1 MLSALWIWTFHGL
14 SLTFSGQNDS
24 TMNSMLRT
32 LLQFFLP
39 LGKANLTGV
48 FMLIAL
54 SAPAWATPKTTAQAP
69 AVLTVSVSSATIC
82 AGASTTLTA
91 SGCPTTGV
99 LRWSTAQAGTS
110 IVVVPL
116 QTTTYTALC
125 DVTSTSVTT
134 TTAVS
139 TTVASTT
146 ALVTTVTTTTATA
159 TVQVYPPIVLTPTSI
174 SALCNGSRD
183 GQVAIN
189 ARGGTGALQYQFNGQ
204 GFQTTNTAFGNL
216 QAGTYTVSVKD
227 ALGCIAQANVEVK
240 QPPALAVSV
249 TVVNPKCTG
258 GSDGGLIAIASGGVG
273 DYRYLLDGSQP
284 RISGTFINLSGN
296 TTYRLGVADKNNCV
310 LFQTVSIG
318 APSSFSIALTTKP
331 ARCAGSADGTVAVA
345 VAGGAGG
352 TYQYQIGMGPFQT
365 GTQFTG
371 LAANTYEI
379 TVQDNLG
386 CQGKQTAVVGQPTPL
401 QLTAVARPVN
411 CFGPNSGSITIT
423 PTGGTGAVQY
433 QLSTGKTPQASNV
446 FTGIAVGNYTV
457 IGTDANG
464 CTSPV
469 SATITKADPLKVQ
482 ATATAATCCVC
493 PTGAVNLVSTG
504 GSGTVRQY
512 QLIGQPNQATG
523 QINGLRPNTYRFRVI
538 DEAGCADSVAAVVT
552 DANALT
558 LTPGMIKDVSCA
570 GGANGEATV
579 QVAGGK
585 KPFTFYWATERRDTL
600 KTFTATQA
608 SLAEGTYTVS
618 VVDSNRCSTTTVFVP
633 IKSTYP
639 LPTKPAITQAGS
651 STLLVT
657 DQPAGIQW
665 YIRMGTA
672 AGQPV
677 PNATGPALVPY
688 ESGQYYVVVTANGC
702 ASPPSDPINFILT
715 DLTNPDFGLSVR
727 VVPNPIV
734 DRLRIEIEQVD
745 RSAVTVQLLDAS
757 GRAVMSG
764 QIPAFAGKKQAEWP
778 LTGIS
783 TGSYL
788 LKVSAESRQSVLRV
802 LVE

>member
-1 MLSALWIWTFHGL
+1 MA
-14 SLTFSGQNDS
+14 
-24 TMNSMLRT
+24 
-32 LLQFFLP
+32 
-39 LGKANLTGV
+39 
-48 FMLIAL
+48 
-54 SAPAWATPKTTAQAP
+54 
-69 AVLTVSVSSATIC
+69 
-82 AGASTTLTA
+82 
-91 SGCPTTGV
+91 
-99 LRWSTAQAGTS
+99 
-110 IVVVPL
+110 PL

-134 TTAVS
+134 TTATS

-183 GQVAIN
+183 GQVSIN
-189 ARGGTGALQYQFNGQ
+189 ARGGTGPLQYQFNGQ

-216 QAGTYTVSVKD
+216 QAGTYTVSVRD
-227 ALGCIAQANVEVK
+227 GLGCIAQANVEVK

-249 TVVNPKCTG
+249 TVVSPKCSG
-258 GSDGGLIAIASGGVG
+258 GSDGGLVAVASGGVG
-273 DYRYLLDGSQP
+273 DYRYLLDGGQP
-284 RISGTFINLSGN
+284 QISGTFINLNGN

-310 LFQTVSIG
+310 LFQPVTIS
-318 APSSFSIALTTKP
+318 APSSFSVALTTKP

-345 VAGGAGG
+345 VTGGAGG
-352 TYQYQIGMGPFQT
+352 TYQYQIGTGPFQT

-371 LAANTYEI
+371 LAANSYEI

-386 CQGKQTAVVGQPTPL
+386 CQGKQTAVVGQPAPL
-401 QLTAVARPVN
+401 LLTAVARPVN
-411 CFGPNSGSITIT
+411 CFGPTSGSITLT

-446 FTGIAVGNYTV
+446 FTGIAVGDYTV

-464 CTSPV
+464 CTSLA

-482 ATATAATCCVC
+482 ASVTAATCCVC

-512 QLIGQPNQATG
+512 QIIGQPAQATG
-523 QINGLRPNTYRFRVI
+523 QINGLRPNTYRLRVV
-538 DEAGCADSVAAVVT
+538 DEAGCTDSLAAVVT

-558 LTPGMIKDVSCA
+558 LSTGTVKDVSCA
-570 GGANGEATV
+570 GGSNGEATV
-579 QVAGGK
+579 QIAGGK

-600 KTFTATQA
+600 KTFTATQTN
-608 SLAEGTYTVS
+608 LAEGTYTVS
-618 VVDSNRCSTTTVFVP
+618 VLDSNRCSTTTVFVP
-633 IKSTYP
+633 LKSTYP

-665 YIRMGTA
+665 YVRVGSA
-672 AGQPV
+672 PGQPV
-677 PNATGPALVPY
+677 ANATGPALVPY

-702 ASPPSDPINFILT
+702 ASPPSEAINFILT
-715 DLTNPDFGLSVR
+715 ALADPGSGLSVR
-727 VVPNPIV
+727 VMPNPVV
-734 DRLRIEIEQVD
+734 DRLRVEVEQVD
-745 RSAVTVQLLDAS
+745 RSAVMVQLLDAS
-757 GRAVMSG
+757 GRVVMVG
-764 QIPAFAGKKQAEWP
+764 QIPAFTGKKQAEWP
-778 LTGIS
+778 LMGIT

-788 LKVSAESRQSVLRV
+788 VNVSAGSRQSVLRV